1 MTVNLPY
8 LLLAIALLWFPR
20 HWLRLGSFFKRR
32 RSEGMTRATEEPWRT
47 RESGDPRVNF
57 GGEFAKFR
65 NYIDLLRAAAGSL
78 ALMGGFGFAPSIG
91 VAEGAARNMTYVV
104 MAAKAVIVLVGLL
117 VQTARYDRGKF
128 TFYPAIFFV
137 TGISIGLC
145 DYRAAACAFALVWA
159 FNSAFG
165 NAQAFLAVYALLIVL
180 FGNLFPKHGLL
191 WSIIAGLFCFLPVLL
206 SLLANRPLVIPG
218 RKGTRGKG

>member
-104 MAAKAVIVLVGLL
+104 MAPDHPSVSNFITPECEKECLKYIEKTKSESD
-117 VQTARYDRGKF
+117 QDRTNEKKEKTGVF
-128 TFYPAIFFV
+128 TGSYVVNP
-137 TGISIGLC
+137 
-145 DYRAAACAFALVWA
+145 Y
-159 FNSAFG
+159 N
-165 NAQAFLAVYALLIVL
+165 
-180 FGNLFPKHGLL
+180 
-191 WSIIAGLFCFLPVLL
+191 
-206 SLLANRPLVIPG
+206 
-218 RKGTRGKG
+218 